1 MLQKNLSEHFGQP
14 KSLMRSC
21 LFLLS
26 LFVLLMSCVRNHYL
40 IEGHKGLT
48 PVFFCKSFLVLAL
61 RFRPIF
67 HFALIFVCGVRQ
79 GSNFILLHVGI
90 QFSQLSFLKR
100 VFISLLHCPGTL
112 VRNQLTENLR
122 VYFWILN
129 SVSLVCMSIF
139 VPVPHCLDY
148 HAFIIALKSGS
159 LSSPALFIFKSAWLF
174 CINFRINLSISA
186 KKDSRTLIGIGLNL
200 DQFREYCHFNN
211 IVF

>member
-1 MLQKNLSEHFGQP
+1 M
-14 KSLMRSC
+14 
-21 LFLLS
+21 
-26 LFVLLMSCVRNHYL
+26 
-40 IEGHKGLT
+40 
-48 PVFFCKSFLVLAL
+48 
-61 RFRPIF
+61 
-67 HFALIFVCGVRQ
+67 
-79 GSNFILLHVGI
+79 GI
-90 QFSQLSFLKR
+90 QFSQLSFLER